1 MKHSKF
7 SQFSGFTLI
16 ELLAVIAI
24 TGVVGSMM
32 FGILFSTLQG
42 ANKSE
47 SLGIIQ
53 QNGNFALGQIT
64 KMVRYST
71 DILDPTTC
79 YTAPTPTPVQQSS
92 ISILNVDNNITTFS
106 CDLGAGTIA
115 SNGAALLDPNDVK
128 VTACSFSCTQLT
140 PYDQPTMTVSFT
152 LGKKNSN
159 NLVENNSSQQFQ
171 TSITLRNIR

>member
-1 MKHSKF
+1 MKQRKL

-53 QNGNFALGQIT
+53 QNGNSVLAQIT
-64 KMVRYST
+64 RMVRYST
-71 DILDPTTC
+71 DIQSPASC
-79 YTAPTPTPVQQSS
+79 YTAPTPTPVQLSS
-92 ISILNVDNNITTFS
+92 ITILNGDNYVTTFS
-106 CDLGAGTIA
+106 CDLSAGTIA
-115 SNGAALLDPNDVK
+115 SNGADLLDPSDVK

-140 PYDQPTMTVSFT
+140 PYDEPTMTVSFT